1 MRFIPEHWLE
11 LAASNRGL
19 IVYARE
25 IPDPEPR
32 AVPLSRKPSPEKG
45 KVPSLVKVR
54 PAA

>member
-11 LAASNRGL
+11 LAAWNRGL
-19 IVYARE
+19 VVYARE

-32 AVPLSRKPSPEKG
+32 GLSRESKPETCKVPLLPRI
-45 KVPSLVKVR
+45 R